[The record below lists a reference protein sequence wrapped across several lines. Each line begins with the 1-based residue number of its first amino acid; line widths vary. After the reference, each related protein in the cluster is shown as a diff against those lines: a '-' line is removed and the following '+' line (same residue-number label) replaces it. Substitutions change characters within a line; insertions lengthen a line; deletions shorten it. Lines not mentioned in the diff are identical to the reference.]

1 MSYQFAAIDP
11 THDDRLRLA
20 CRSARHWKLAIT
32 ALGLHDT
39 VIAVDDRTIDI
50 EAATAAGI
58 EGACCPLHPFKHHHQ
73 TARAAQPAVEM
84 P

>member
-1 MSYQFAAIDP
+1 
-11 THDDRLRLA
+11 
-20 CRSARHWKLAIT
+20 LAIT

-58 EGACCPLHPFKHHHQ
+58 EG
-73 TARAAQPAVEM
+73 PAVRYTRSNTITKLLELLNRL
-84 P
+84 